1 MAWSPHLGQ
10 FGQFG
15 QNWGANLVFFA
26 LVPPYL
32 FEDLERHRER
42 AATCNPFLGDDFYCS
57 STIIAYKYWHVVT
70 YSDIFILSYNM
81 IVNMPKLTDVV
92 LWLQDAASIKMLGD
106 AWRCLEML
114 GDASSL
120 AWVVLN
126 SCSATAVT
134 ALRRSL
140 LPQNR
145 AAFKQ
150 ESTDQDKPCLLRV
163 LIQHPSTLPMQIL
176 QAMQFHLGT
185 FLHPFAP
192 SPTHCLHSHPLQM
205 ALAFR
210 KQSIEN
216 TLWRDLERRP
226 TTDPQTA
233 SSPAA

>member
-92 LWLQDAASIKMLGD
+92 LWLQDAASIKMLGA
-106 AWRCLEML
+106 AWRCK
-114 GDASSL
+114 G
-120 AWVVLN
+120 WCVVFEETTIPREAHDLKKRN
-126 SCSATAVT
+126 ILCW
-134 ALRRSL
+134 RSL
-140 LPQNR
+140 DIMFFEHFPVQYIVHIFHPCFDIWLGKNLP
-145 AAFKQ
+145 
-150 ESTDQDKPCLLRV
+150 
-163 LIQHPSTLPMQIL
+163 IHPVVFS
-176 QAMQFHLGT
+176 
-185 FLHPFAP
+185 
-192 SPTHCLHSHPLQM
+192 
-205 ALAFR
+205 
-210 KQSIEN
+210 
-216 TLWRDLERRP
+216 
-226 TTDPQTA
+226 
-233 SSPAA
+233 